1 MLLVIGAGS
10 VVVNQLLLLGVV
22 FVAPLSLQ
30 GSVSAV
36 AGSVAGA
43 AARLFF
49 VAPPSDH
56 GEEGF
61 AVLWAGV

>member
-22 FVAPLSLQ
+22 FAPLSLQ

-56 GEEGF
+56 GEKRF